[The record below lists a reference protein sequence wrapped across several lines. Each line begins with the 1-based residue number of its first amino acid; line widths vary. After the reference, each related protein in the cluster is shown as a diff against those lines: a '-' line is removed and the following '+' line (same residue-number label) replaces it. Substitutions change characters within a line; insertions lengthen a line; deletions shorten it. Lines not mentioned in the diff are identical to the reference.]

1 MGMLSLP
8 HVKIIG
14 RVFLQLVGVFLPIP
28 LGEFCLQLTSVC
40 DPQKDHLFVL
50 IRNNSVKINSA
61 YLGFGSIHFGT
72 VQKVISVIYNLEVY
86 VPS

>member
-28 LGEFCLQLTSVC
+28 LGEFCLQLTSVR
-40 DPQKDHLFVL
+40 DPQKDHFCLFSPE
-50 IRNNSVKINSA
+50 ITR
-61 YLGFGSIHFGT
+61 
-72 VQKVISVIYNLEVY
+72 
-86 VPS
+86 